1 MGVLDIDSPY
11 FNRFTLNDQD
21 FLEKIVEIIAEYI
34 LKKDNV
40 HNEHCPF
47 YILNSIVCS
56 IF

>member
-34 LKKDNV
+34 FKKGQR
-40 HNEHCPF
+40 
-47 YILNSIVCS
+47 SQ
-56 IF
+56 